1 MASSYVQ
8 ALEKVQ
14 SMLDFVL
21 HPSSRDTSGV
31 AVNDRNLLKVKA
43 WASKQED
50 PIDGDQLPKASQVC
64 AL

>member
-14 SMLDFVL
+14 SMLVL
-21 HPSSRDTSGV
+21 HPSSRDTSGF
-31 AVNDRNLLKVKA
+31 AVNDPNLLKVKA